1 MKRKL
6 STLNNELRISK
17 TAKHTS
23 MLAGRMMVMI
33 AVAFCLFAGQ
43 ASAQIGT
50 WTNVATLAPHQ
61 NNGQML
67 LMTDGRIMCH
77 TVAGGTLGDGTIWD
91 ILTPDSTGSYVNG
104 TWSSTAGM
112 TQERFSFSSE
122 VLQSGNIYA
131 AGGEYGTDGTQA
143 GWHAETYNPTTNV
156 WTEATG
162 TTSAKTISDGNCK
175 LLDNGDV
182 LQAEVDV
189 SFPVHTMLYNPT
201 TNAMTAGPSALHGD
215 NESMWLKLPD
225 GSVLF
230 VNEDA
235 TSSERYIPATNTWI
249 ADGTVPVSLYDPYGY
264 ECGPGWMLPD
274 GRAFF
279 IGGTNKTAFYTP
291 SGNTTPGTWSTG
303 PVVPNSYG
311 MPDAPGAMMRNGHIL
326 FACSPQPSGTGN
338 NEFHTPTVFYEFNYL
353 DSTYTSVPSPTT
365 DATGAICQQFTM
377 INLPNGQV
385 MMSMDQDG
393 TASAQYYIYTPGSAQ
408 LAAGQPVIDQ
418 VNKLTCNTFMAVG
431 HQFNGISEGSAFG
444 DENENDTNYPIFRFK
459 SASGRIYYARSYNWN
474 STAVQR
480 GLTKNDTAYFEI
492 PTTMANGSYYMFAV
506 ANGIESDSILF
517 VDSVASLN
525 SPLTNSVCSGSL
537 FTYTPTSGTAGS
549 TFTWTRA
556 AVTGISNAAITTA
569 QTTNPSEILINTT
582 TAPVTV
588 IYAYT
593 IIGGGCTNTENVSVT
608 VNPTPT
614 AGFTA
619 SPLSSCILP
628 DSVTFTNTSVAG
640 TTYRWTFGDGG
651 TSTATNPVHPYTATG
666 SYSVKLVA
674 LSACGAD
681 SLTQSNYIAVTAPS
695 APTATSSAAQCGSGT
710 FTLSASTTN
719 TVAWYNSSGT
729 FVSSAN
735 PFVTPVLTT
744 TTTYYVDD
752 SVPSPIDS
760 VGPATYTTLGAGG
773 NFANTNQHY
782 LTFDALSNFTLISV
796 LVQASTAGVRTIQL
810 INSGGTVI
818 ATASPNIPVGVS
830 TVTLNFAIP
839 QGTGYELSC
848 GGTGTV
854 DIELYRNNAVA
865 AGAYPFTLAG
875 VVSITGNDVGTGYYY
890 YFYDWKVQTAPCVSA
905 RTLVTATVYPAVTA
919 TTNPTEV
926 SCYGGTNGIASVN
939 VTTGTPTYSYSW
951 SGGHSGNPVTGLT
964 SGTYT
969 VTITDAHSCST
980 TLSENLSQPTALS
993 VTGTVTNASCSAN
1006 SGSIIASVSGGTTGT
1021 TGYTY
1026 LWNTTPQQTSDTAK
1040 NLGAGT
1046 YTVTV
1051 TDANSCTT
1059 TKSFTVTG
1067 GAGSISLGTST
1078 VSATCGSANGTATV
1092 TVTPTGTYT
1101 YGWSAGTATTSAT
1114 DLGLSAGTYTVT
1126 VTSGACSATASA
1138 NVATTSISLSS
1149 SSTATTCGLNNG
1161 TATATITNPVN
1172 PTYTWSG
1179 GVGTTATVS
1188 SLPSGTYTVTATS
1201 SGCSATASVSVTAST
1216 GVTESTSSTATTCG
1230 LNNGTATVTITNPVN
1245 PTYTWSGSAGTTA
1258 TVNGLASGT
1267 YTVTVNSNG
1276 CSATATTSVAAST
1289 GVTESTSSTATT
1301 CGLNNGTATVTITNP
1316 VNPTYT
1322 WSGAA
1327 GTTATVSGLAS
1338 GTYTVTVNSNGCS
1351 ATATISVA
1359 ASTGVTE
1366 STSSTATT
1374 CGLNNGTATVTIT
1387 NPVNPTYTWSGAA
1400 GTTATVT
1407 GLVSGTYTVTVHS
1420 NGCSATATTSVAAS
1434 TGVTESTSST
1444 ATTCGLNNGTA
1455 TVTIT
1460 NPVNP
1465 TYTWSGTAGTT
1476 ATVNG
1481 LASGTYTVTV
1491 HSNVCSATATT
1502 TVGASTGVTES
1513 ASSTATTCGLNNGTA
1528 TVTITNPVNPTYT
1541 WSGAAGTTATVSGL
1555 ASGTYT
1561 VTVHSN
1567 GCSATATTTVGA
1579 STGVTEGTSSTATTC
1594 GLNNGTATVTITNP
1608 VNPTY
1613 TWSGAAGTTATV
1625 TGLASGTYTVTVH
1638 SNGCSATATTSVA
1651 ASTGVT
1657 ESASSTATTCGQ
1669 NNGTATVT
1677 ITNPINPTY
1686 IWSGNAGT
1694 TATVSGLASGTYTV
1708 TVHSNGCSATATTS
1722 VAASTGVSLSIAS
1735 TNATCGSSNG
1745 TATVTVTNPVNPTYS
1760 WSGGGGTAAT
1770 ATGLAAGSYTVTV
1783 HSNGC
1788 SATASASVSS
1798 TGGPAV
1804 SSTEVGTTCGNSN
1817 GSAHAIV
1824 SSGSGPFTYLWNNA
1838 LTDSVIT
1845 GLASGT
1851 YTVTVKDVNGCA
1863 SISTVTVAASTG
1875 VSESVSA
1882 TPTTCGLNN
1891 GSASVTISNPV
1902 NPTYNWSGGAGT
1914 GASISGV
1921 ASGTYTV
1928 TVNSNGCSATASVS
1942 VAASAGVSLSTS
1954 STPTS
1959 CGQNNGT
1966 ATVTITNPVNPTYN
1980 WSGGAG
1986 TTASIANV
1994 ASGTYTVTVN
2004 SNGCSATASVSVAS
2018 SGTLSLTT
2026 SSVPTT
2032 CGNNNGSATVTVANP
2047 NNPTYAWSGNAGT
2060 TATVT
2065 GLAAG
2070 SYTVTVTNGATCSAT
2085 ATVTVGSSSGLAVT
2099 TSTVDAICSAAN
2111 GSAVVT
2117 IANPNNPTYAWSGGI
2132 STTDSIGGV
2141 ASGTYTVTVTNGA
2154 SCSTVV
2160 SVTVGQSS
2168 GTLAVSPNPTAEPC
2182 YGEALGTAAVNVT
2195 GGTPNY
2201 HYNWNNG
2208 QGTSSLTGVTAGTYT
2223 VTVSDVSGC
2232 TAAAVVTVTQPAAL
2246 GTVITVSQPGGG
2258 PTTGSAIIDSIDG
2271 GTPPFRI
2278 AWSNGQTGDSS
2289 GTLAVGTYTV
2299 QVTDSNRCKVTDTVV
2314 IKYPA
2319 GVSNISGGISFSI
2332 YPNPAKTEV
2341 TIDMQ
2346 NTLDNA
2352 TISITDMIGETL
2364 LRRELTASSITLDLS
2379 PYASGVY
2386 FIEIAQGGKT
2396 AIRKLIINK

>member
-1 MKRKL
+1 
-6 STLNNELRISK
+6 
-17 TAKHTS
+17 
-23 MLAGRMMVMI
+23 MLAGRMMAMI

-143 GWHAETYNPTTNV
+143 GWHAETYNPTTNT
-156 WTEATG
+156 WTEVTG

-182 LQAEVDV
+182 LQAEVNV
-189 SFPVHTMLYNPT
+189 SFPKNCMFFNPT
-201 TNAMTAGPSALHGD
+201 TNAMTTAPSTREGD

-230 VNEDA
+230 VDEDA
-235 TSSERYIPATNTWI
+235 TTSERYIPATNTWI

-264 ECGPGWMLPD
+264 ECGPAWMLPN
-274 GRAFF
+274 GKAFF
-279 IGGTNKTAFYTP
+279 IGGTNKTAWYTP
-291 SGNTTPGTWSTG
+291 SGSTAPGTWSAG
-303 PVVPNSYG
+303 PLVPNSYG

-326 FACSPQPSGTGN
+326 FACSPQPQSST
-338 NEFHTPTVFYEFNYL
+338 NEFLTPTVFYEFNYL

-365 DATGAICQQFTM
+365 DATGAVCQQFTM

-393 TASAQYYIYTPGSAQ
+393 AASAQYYIYTPGSAQ
-408 LAAGQPVIDQ
+408 LAAGQPIIDQ
-418 VNKLTCNTFMAVG
+418 VTKLTCNTFMAVG
-431 HQFNGISEGSAFG
+431 HRFNGISEGSAFG
-444 DENENDTNYPIFRFK
+444 DENENDTNYPLFRFK

-480 GLTKNDTAYFEI
+480 SLSVNDTAYFEI
-492 PTTMANGSYYMFAV
+492 PATMVNGSYYMFAV
-506 ANGIESDSILF
+506 ANGIASDSILF

-525 SPLTNSVCSGSL
+525 SPLTNNVCSGSL

-569 QTTNPSEILINTT
+569 QTTNPSEILVNTT
-582 TAPVTV
+582 SAPVTV

-593 IIGGGCTNTENVSVT
+593 ITGGGCTNTENVSVT

-619 SPLSSCILP
+619 SPISSCILP

-651 TSTATNPVHPYTATG
+651 TSTASSPVHPYTATG
-666 SYSVKLVA
+666 SYTVKLVA

-681 SLTQSNYIAVTAPS
+681 SLTQSNYIAVTAPA
-695 APTATSSAAQCGSGT
+695 APAATSSAAQCGSGA
-710 FTLSASTTN
+710 FTLTASTTN
-719 TVAWYNSSGT
+719 NVAWYNSSGT

-752 SVPSPIDS
+752 SVPSPVDS

-773 NFANTNQHY
+773 NFANYNQHY
-782 LTFDALSNFTLISV
+782 LTFDALTNFTLVSV
-796 LVQASTAGVRTIQL
+796 VVQASTAGARTIQL

-818 ATASPNIPVGVS
+818 ATASPNIPIGVS
-830 TVTLNFAIP
+830 TVTLNFSVP

-865 AGAYPFTLAG
+865 AGAYPFTLPG
-875 VVSITGNDVGTGYYY
+875 VVSITGNDVSTGYYY
-890 YFYDWKVQTAPCVSA
+890 YFYNWKVQTAPCVSA

-919 TTNPTEV
+919 TTSPTAV
-926 SCYGGTNGIASVN
+926 SCNGGTNGIASVN
-939 VTTGTPTYSYSW
+939 VTTGTPTYSYNW

-964 SGTYT
+964 AGTYT

-980 TLSENLSQPTALS
+980 ILSETLTQPTALS

-1006 SGSIIASVSGGTTGT
+1006 SGSIIASVTGGTTGIS
-1021 TGYTY
+1021 GYTY

-1059 TKSFTVTG
+1059 TKTFTVTG
-1067 GAGSISLGTST
+1067 GTGSISLGTST
-1078 VSATCGSANGTATV
+1078 VSATCGNANGTATV
-1092 TVTPTGTYT
+1092 TVTPAGTYT

-1114 DLGLSAGTYTVT
+1114 DLGLAAGTYTVT

-1138 NVATTSISLSS
+1138 SVASTSISLSS
-1149 SSTATTCGLNNG
+1149 SSTPTTCGLNNG

-1201 SGCSATASVSVTAST
+1201 NGCSATASVSVTASTGISETTSSTATTCGLNNGTATVTITNPVNPTYIWSGAAGTTATVTGLASGTYTVTVHNNGCSATATTTVGAST

-1245 PTYTWSGSAGTTA
+1245 PTYTWSGAAGTTA
-1258 TVNGLASGT
+1258 TVTGLASGT

-1322 WSGAA
+1322 WSG
-1327 GTTATVSGLAS
+1327 T
-1338 GTYTVTVNSNGCS
+1338 
-1351 ATATISVA
+1351 
-1359 ASTGVTE
+1359 
-1366 STSSTATT
+1366 
-1374 CGLNNGTATVTIT
+1374 
-1387 NPVNPTYTWSGAA
+1387 
-1400 GTTATVT
+1400 
-1407 GLVSGTYTVTVHS
+1407 
-1420 NGCSATATTSVAAS
+1420 
-1434 TGVTESTSST
+1434 
-1444 ATTCGLNNGTA
+1444 
-1455 TVTIT
+1455 
-1460 NPVNP
+1460 
-1465 TYTWSGTAGTT
+1465 
-1476 ATVNG
+1476 
-1481 LASGTYTVTV
+1481 
-1491 HSNVCSATATT
+1491 
-1502 TVGASTGVTES
+1502 
-1513 ASSTATTCGLNNGTA
+1513 
-1528 TVTITNPVNPTYT
+1528 
-1541 WSGAAGTTATVSGL
+1541 
-1555 ASGTYT
+1555 
-1561 VTVHSN
+1561 
-1567 GCSATATTTVGA
+1567 
-1579 STGVTEGTSSTATTC
+1579 
-1594 GLNNGTATVTITNP
+1594 
-1608 VNPTY
+1608 
-1613 TWSGAAGTTATV
+1613 AGTTATV

-1651 ASTGVT
+1651 ASTGVSEAT
-1657 ESASSTATTCGQ
+1657 SATATTCGQ

-1677 ITNPINPTY
+1677 ITNPVNPTY
-1686 IWSGNAGT
+1686 TWSGNAGT
-1694 TATVSGLASGTYTV
+1694 TATVTGLASGTYTV

-1722 VAASTGVSLSIAS
+1722 VAASTGVSLSTSS

-1798 TGGPAV
+1798 TGGPTV

-1824 SSGSGPFTYLWNNA
+1824 NSGSGPFTYLWNNS

-1875 VSESVSA
+1875 VSESISSI
-1882 TPTTCGLNN
+1882 PTTCGLNN
-1891 GSASVTISNPV
+1891 GGATVTISNPV

-1942 VAASAGVSLSTS
+1942 VAASTGVSLSTS

-1959 CGQNNGT
+1959 CGQTNGS
-1966 ATVTITNPVNPTYN
+1966 ASVTITNPVNPTYN

-1986 TTASIANV
+1986 TTASISGV

-2018 SGTLSLTT
+2018 SGAPSLTT
-2026 SSVPTT
+2026 SSVSTS
-2032 CGNNNGSATVTVANP
+2032 CGGNNGSATVTVTNP
-2047 NNPTYAWSGNAGT
+2047 NNPTYVWSGGVGT

-2070 SYTVTVTNGATCSAT
+2070 SYTVTVTNGAGCTASAT
-2085 ATVTVGSSSGLAVT
+2085 VSVGSSGAPSVT
-2099 TSTVDAICSAAN
+2099 TSTIDAVCAAAN
-2111 GSAVVT
+2111 GSALVT
-2117 IANPNNPTYAWSGGI
+2117 VTNPNNPTYIWSGGHG
-2132 STTDSIGGV
+2132 TADSISGV
-2141 ASGTYTVTVTNGA
+2141 APGTYTVTVTNGGN
-2154 SCSTVV
+2154 CSVVV

-2195 GGTPNY
+2195 GGTPTYGYSWSTNQ
-2201 HYNWNNG
+2201 N
-2208 QGTSSLTGVTAGTYT
+2208 TSSVTGLTAGTYT

-2232 TAAAVVTVTQPAAL
+2232 SVIAAVTITQPDAL
-2246 GTVITVSQPGGG
+2246 GTVITVNQPGGG
-2258 PTTGSAIIDSIDG
+2258 PTTGSAIIDSVTG
-2271 GTPPFRI
+2271 GTKPFMI
-2278 AWSNGQTGDSS
+2278 NWSNGRTGDSS

-2314 IKYPA
+2314 IRYPA
-2319 GVSNISGGISFSI
+2319 GISNISGGVSFSI

-2341 TIDMQ
+2341 TIDLQ
-2346 NTLDNA
+2346 NIYDNA

-2364 LRRELTASSITLDLS
+2364 VRRELTASSTTLDLT

-2396 AIRKLIINK
+2396 AVRKLVINK

>member
-1267 YTVTVNSNG
+1267 YTVTV
-1276 CSATATTSVAAST
+1276 
-1289 GVTESTSSTATT
+1289 
-1301 CGLNNGTATVTITNP
+1301 
-1316 VNPTYT
+1316 
-1322 WSGAA
+1322 
-1327 GTTATVSGLAS
+1327 
-1338 GTYTVTVNSNGCS
+1338 
-1351 ATATISVA
+1351 
-1359 ASTGVTE
+1359 
-1366 STSSTATT
+1366 
-1374 CGLNNGTATVTIT
+1374 
-1387 NPVNPTYTWSGAA
+1387 
-1400 GTTATVT
+1400 
-1407 GLVSGTYTVTVHS
+1407 HS
-1420 NGCSATATTSVAAS
+1420 NG
-1434 TGVTESTSST
+1434 
-1444 ATTCGLNNGTA
+1444 
-1455 TVTIT
+1455 
-1460 NPVNP
+1460 
-1465 TYTWSGTAGTT
+1465 
-1476 ATVNG
+1476 
-1481 LASGTYTVTV
+1481 
-1491 HSNVCSATATT
+1491 CSATATT